1 MEFKSHQLSP
11 ANLVSIFNSAFIDA
25 QLTDDDLFCL
35 LKDKRDV
42 FIWVEKERNLI
53 NYFCQLALP
62 EDFKESDARLLVN
75 SYNARLPLL
84 KTYYQSN
91 KNKSNINIIF
101 RYEYALLEHDTVN
114 PKTLVRLHR
123 IFQEIIDNSGI
134 VYRELFVKHDI

>member
-1 MEFKSHQLSP
+1 MFTTEREKLKNKANDCRSLSRIP
-11 ANLVSIFNSAFIDA
+11 PQYSVHGLGGFP
-25 QLTDDDLFCL
+25 
-35 LKDKRDV
+35 K
-42 FIWVEKERNLI
+42 RNLI

-75 SYNARLPLL
+75 TYNSKLPLV

-123 IFQEIIDNSGI
+123 LFQETIENSAI
-134 VYRELFVKHDI
+134 LFRELFAKHNN